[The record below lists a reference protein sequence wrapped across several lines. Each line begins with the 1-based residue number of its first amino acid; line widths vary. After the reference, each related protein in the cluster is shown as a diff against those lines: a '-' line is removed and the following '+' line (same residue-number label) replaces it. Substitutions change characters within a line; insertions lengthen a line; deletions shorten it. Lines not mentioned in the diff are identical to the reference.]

1 MESLSPVE
9 GQAAGEPGGTLSS
22 REEGRTHWV
31 QPPAGSCCLHPGWK
45 VHHRTITSRRRKEP
59 LPPGNSSANEKPAN
73 EKPANGK
80 PLSRLATA
88 QPMRSQPMRS
98 PSPAWQ
104 QLSQ

>member
-9 GQAAGEPGGTLSS
+9 GQAAGEPGGTLGS
-22 REEGRTHWV
+22 REEGRIGYSRRQEAVACIQAGRCTTA
-31 QPPAGSCCLHPGWK
+31 PSPAGG
-45 VHHRTITSRRRKEP
+45 
-59 LPPGNSSANEKPAN
+59 EKS
-73 EKPANGK
+73 
-80 PLSRLATA
+80 LSRLATA